1 MASRPLRTRLSRRAL
16 SSLLSPMT
24 NLSSLRSAEPV
35 RIVGGSGCRVTDDR
49 GRSYLEAVAGL
60 WCCSL
65 GWGNEE
71 LVEAASQQ
79 MRELSYYHAFGGRLN
94 PSAEELAERLIER
107 APTKLRGGRCFFGM
121 SGSDANDSQVRL
133 VWAYN
138 AAIGKPHRRKF
149 ISRHRAY
156 HGVTL
161 ASASLTGLSYVHEG
175 SGGLPLDFVSQ
186 HLTCPSHYH
195 EGRPGETESDFVA
208 RLAAELETAIV
219 AEGPHT
225 VAAFIAEP
233 LQGAGGVIVPPVG
246 YFDAMHAVCARHG
259 VLLIADEVITGFGRL
274 GTFWGSDAIGVCP
287 DLLTCAKVHSILA
300 LTPILPICCTPFSLY
315 LTDILFLQQLTSG
328 YLPLSA
334 ALIPAGVYEALE
346 AHTEAKQTVLG
357 HGYTYTAHPVACALA
372 LKVLEISDRER
383 LVERVAQT
391 LGPAFQMR
399 LRSLGAHALVGE
411 ARGVGLIGALEL
423 VRHKEKRVPFSA
435 SAAVGA
441 KVAAAAMRRGLMVRA
456 LAGDVIALCPP
467 LVVSLDDIEEMFE
480 TLQAALDE
488 VLPLAGRD

>member
-195 EGRPGETESDFVA
+195 EGHPGETESDFVA

-287 DLLTCAKVHSILA
+287 DLLTCAK
-300 LTPILPICCTPFSLY
+300 
-315 LTDILFLQQLTSG
+315 QLTSG

-423 VRHKEKRVPFSA
+423 VRDKEKRVPFSA